1 MSLMSLMSLPSLA
14 GLASAV
20 PPFSVNLLQDAQ
32 VMLSFDFMRAAFLA
46 GTFVAIMAG
55 VVGYFIVLRQQVF
68 AGEQLSHVAFA
79 CVLGAT
85 LVNLNFFAGLFGGT
99 VLVALL
105 IGALSGRVRP
115 RDSEIGVVS
124 AWVLGLGVLFLSIYI
139 SGGIQGTTT
148 HTITIGVSTLFG
160 TIVGLD
166 ASTALVMA
174 LVGAGITVV
183 MLLIARPLLFASLD
197 PEVALAKGV
206 PVKALGILF
215 LVLVALSVSEATE
228 AVGALLILTLLVT
241 PAAIARRVCARPA
254 EAIAVAALLALA
266 FVWIGLV
273 LAFYIHAPYSFLI
286 TTLAFGTLVLVEGAL
301 WLGSRR
307 LFPPWLRNP
316 SSI

>member
-1 MSLMSLMSLPSLA
+1 MTILPPII
-14 GLASAV
+14 ASIQ
-20 PPFSVNLLQDAQ
+20 PFSLNLVHDVQ

-46 GTFVAIMAG
+46 GTAVAIMAG

-79 CVLGAT
+79 CVLGAA
-85 LVNLNFFAGLFGGT
+85 LFNLNVFAGLFGGT

-139 SGGIQGTTT
+139 SGGFQGTVT
-148 HTITIGVSTLFG
+148 HSISIGVNVLFG

-166 ASTALVMA
+166 TSTALVMVV
-174 LVGAGITVV
+174 VGAAVTLV

-197 PEVALAKGV
+197 PEVAAAKGV
-206 PVKALGILF
+206 PVQAVGIVF
-215 LVLVALSVSEATE
+215 LILVALSVSEATE

-241 PAAIARRVCARPA
+241 PGAIARNLCSQPSW
-254 EAIAVAALLALA
+254 AIVLSVVLALS
-266 FVWIGLV
+266 FVWVGLV
-273 LAFYIHAPYSFLI
+273 LAFFVHAPYSFLI
-286 TTLAFGTLVLVEGAL
+286 TTLAFGTLVVTEGA
-301 WLGSRR
+301 RR
-307 LFPPWLRNP
+307 LWMSLRP
-316 SSI
+316 AQQVVQESVHVSE